1 MKKLFIATL
10 AVALVSALILGGCPS
25 PSPTPGKPIE
35 LKVSTWVPPPSMPA
49 SQMIDPWIAEV
60 EERTGGRVEITAY
73 HGESLGAADDH
84 YTMVLTGM
92 ADIVLASGYTGILL
106 RHGSAFLP
114 FLYTS
119 AEQGGWVHHQMMEEY
134 ALDTELKDVKLL
146 WFIPVAPCHLFTT
159 KQVHTLE
166 DLKGMK
172 IAVSGD
178 EEVDIFKVLGAAP
191 ILLPVPEVYT
201 SLERGLADGVLDNW
215 EKAFVFK
222 HHEVTKYRTSVGLT
236 VPLMPMF
243 MNLDTWNS
251 LPSDIQEVFD
261 DTTGVQYSTRCGAMF
276 DEAEMMFRG
285 MIAGYDADVGNP
297 EIYDLPAGEMARWI
311 QATAPVHEEWVRNME
326 AQGIPGQEILDYI
339 HSLVEQY
346 PK

>member
-25 PSPTPGKPIE
+25 PSPSPEKPIE
-35 LKVSTWVPPPSMPA
+35 LKVSTWVPPPSLPA
-49 SQMIDPWIAEV
+49 AEMIDPWIAEV
-60 EERTGGRVEITAY
+60 EERTGGSVKITAY

-84 YTMVLTGM
+84 YTMVLTGI

-106 RHGSAFLP
+106 RHESAFLP

-119 AEQGGWVHHQMMEEY
+119 AEQGGWVHYQMMEKY

-159 KQVHTLE
+159 KQVRTIE

-172 IAVSGD
+172 MAVSGD
-178 EEVDIFKVLGAAP
+178 TEVNPFKVLGAAP
-191 ILLPVPEVYT
+191 VLLPVPEVYT

-236 VPLMPMF
+236 VPLMPML
-243 MNLDTWNS
+243 MNRDTWDS
-251 LPSDIQEVFD
+251 LPSDIQNVIDE
-261 DTTGVQYSTRCGAMF
+261 TTGLQYSARCGAIF
-276 DEAEMMFRG
+276 DEVEMMFRG
-285 MIAGYDADVGNP
+285 MIAEYDANVGNP
-297 EIYDLPAGEMARWI
+297 EIYDLPAGEKARWVE
-311 QATAPVHEEWVRNME
+311 ATAPVHETWVEDME
-326 AQGIPGQEILDYI
+326 AKGIPGQEILEYI

>member
-1 MKKLFIATL
+1 MKKLFVATL
-10 AVALVSALILGGCPS
+10 AVALVSALILGGCPAPS
-25 PSPTPGKPIE
+25 PSPGKPIE
-35 LKVSTWVPPPSMPA
+35 LKVSTWVPPPSLPA
-49 SQMIDPWIAEV
+49 SEMIDPWIAEV
-60 EERTGGRVEITAY
+60 AERTGGRVEMTAY

-92 ADIVLASGYTGILL
+92 ADIVLASGYTGILV
-106 RHGSAFLP
+106 RHDSAFLP

-119 AEQGGWVHHQMMEEY
+119 AEQGGWVHHQMMGKY

-159 KQVHTLE
+159 KPVHTLE

-178 EEVDIFKVLGAAP
+178 KEADIFKVLGAAP
-191 ILLPVPEVYT
+191 VLLPVPEVYT

-222 HHEVTKYRTSVGLT
+222 HHEVTKYRTSVGIT
-236 VPLMPMF
+236 VPEMPML
-243 MNLDTWNS
+243 MNLDAWNS
-251 LPSDIQEVFD
+251 LPSDIQE
-261 DTTGVQYSTRCGAMF
+261 
-276 DEAEMMFRG
+276 EMMFRG
-285 MIAGYDADVGNP
+285 MIAEYDSDMGNP
-297 EIYDLPAGEMARWI
+297 EIYDLPADEKARWI
-311 QATAPVHEEWVRNME
+311 EATVPVSEEWVQDME
-326 AQGIPGQEILDYI
+326 AEGIPGGEILDYI